1 MMILSFNTNSA
12 AMLLTA
18 LVALLSSGCR
28 EKTTEPIALPKAA
41 ATPPKEPTPVEETQG
56 RIESIVFVGQKEAC
70 ECTKNRIEASWKAL
84 QDTLKD
90 GPQIPIKRIQLD
102 VDGEEAKKLNE
113 QKPLVVAPG
122 IYFLDAKKVVV
133 ALLQGEVRVD
143 QIMPL
148 LQ

>member
-1 MMILSFNTNSA
+1 
-12 AMLLTA
+12 MLLTA
-18 LVALLSSGCR
+18 LVVLSSSGCK
-28 EKTTEPIALPKAA
+28 EKNTEPNALPKAA
-41 ATPPKEPTPVEETQG
+41 KLPTEPKAVEETQG

-70 ECTKNRIEASWKAL
+70 ECTKNRIDVSWKVL

-122 IYFLDAKKVVV
+122 IYFLDAKKSVV

-143 QIMPL
+143 QIIPL